1 MKILKNALDRV
12 EVYFQK
18 GKRLEA
24 FRPLYEA
31 MRTIFF
37 VPGDTTVHMPAVR
50 DSLDL
55 KRFMSLVIVAL
66 IPQTL
71 FGMVNTGAMALM
83 AEGVAPTWGHALY
96 RGAEAFLPIL
106 AVSYGVGLTWEG
118 LFAIVRGHKIS
129 EGFLVT
135 GLLFPLILPPTIPLW
150 QVAAGISFGVVVG
163 KEVFGGTGRNILN
176 PALTARAF
184 LFFSYPVAMS
194 GDEVWVASRG
204 VDAVTGAT
212 PLSLTL
218 NVHGEAVSRAM
229 TESGYTFW
237 TLFSGRIPGSVGET
251 SALLCIISAIFLC
264 LVGVAS
270 YRIILGGI
278 FGVLAMGSL
287 ALVLS
292 PEASPWHWVTPVNH
306 LIMGGFAFGITF
318 MATDPVTAPGTD
330 GAKWVYGF
338 FIGVLTV
345 VVRVY
350 NTAYAEGVMLAILF
364 MNLFSP
370 MLEIVE
376 IKLRTG
382 RRVPNV

>member
-1 MKILKNALDRV
+1 MKNLKQALDRLGT
-12 EVYFQK
+12 YFQK
-18 GKRLEA
+18 GEKLEA
-24 FRPLYEA
+24 FHPLYEA
-31 MRTIFF
+31 IRTIFF
-37 VPGDTTVHMPAVR
+37 VPGDATVRMPAVR

-71 FGMVNTGAMALM
+71 FGMINTGTIALV
-83 AEGVAPTWGHALY
+83 AEGVTPTWGHALY
-96 RGAEAFLPIL
+96 RGAEAFLPML
-106 AVSYGVGLTWEG
+106 VVSYGVGLTWEG
-118 LFAIVRGHKIS
+118 IFAIVRGHKIS

-135 GLLFPLILPPTIPLW
+135 GLLFPLTLPPTVPLW

-194 GDEVWVASRG
+194 GDTVWVATRS

-212 PLSLTL
+212 PLSLAL
-218 NVHGEAVSRAM
+218 GAKGEAVPEALFR
-229 TESGYTFW
+229 SGYSFW
-237 TLFSGRIPGSVGET
+237 NMFSGQIPGSVGET
-251 SALLCIISAIFLC
+251 SALLCIFSAVFLC
-264 LVGVAS
+264 AVGVAS
-270 YRIILGGI
+270 FRIIVGGI
-278 FGVLAMGSL
+278 LGVLAMG
-287 ALVLS
+287 ALVAFLS
-292 PEASPWHWVTPVNH
+292 SELSPWHWINPVNH

-318 MATDPVTAPGTD
+318 MATDPVSAPGTD
-330 GAKWVYGF
+330 GARWAYGF

-345 VVRVY
+345 IVRAY
-350 NTAYAEGVMLAILF
+350 NAAYAEGVMLAILF

-370 MLEIVE
+370 MLEIIE

>member
-1 MKILKNALDRV
+1 MKTLKYALDRV
-12 EVYFQK
+12 GLLFQK
-18 GKRLEA
+18 GARLEA
-24 FRPLYEA
+24 FHPIYEA
-31 MRTIFF
+31 IRTIVF
-37 VPGDTTVHMPAVR
+37 VPGEATHCMPAVR

-71 FGMVNTGAMALM
+71 FGMLNTGTMALV
-83 AEGVAPTWGHALY
+83 AEGVSPTWGHALY
-96 RGAEAFLPIL
+96 RGAAAFLPIL
-106 AVSYGVGLTWEG
+106 TVSYGVGLTWEG
-118 LFAIVRGHKIS
+118 IFAIVRGHKIS

-150 QVAAGISFGVVVG
+150 QVAVGISFGVVVG

-194 GDEVWVASRG
+194 GDKVWVASRS

-212 PLSLTL
+212 PLSLALGTSGSGI
-218 NVHGEAVSRAM
+218 GEAL
-229 TESGYTFW
+229 TQNGYTFW
-237 TLFSGRIPGSVGET
+237 AMFSGHIPGSIGET
-251 SALLCIISAIFLC
+251 SALLCIISAFFLC

-278 FGVLAMGSL
+278 FGVVAMGSL
-287 ALVLS
+287 VVLLS
-292 PEASPWHWVTPVNH
+292 PESSPWHWIGPVDH

-318 MATDPVTAPGTD
+318 MATDPVSAPGTE
-330 GAKWVYGF
+330 GARWVYGF
-338 FIGVLTV
+338 CIGMLTV
-345 VVRVY
+345 IVRSY

-370 MLEIVE
+370 MLEVIE
-376 IKLRTG
+376 IKFRTG
-382 RRVPNV
+382 RRVTNV

>member
-1 MKILKNALDRV
+1 MKNVKQALDRL
-12 EVYFQK
+12 EIYFHK
-18 GKRLEA
+18 GAKLER
-24 FRPLYEA
+24 FHPLYEA
-31 MRTIFF
+31 TRTIFF
-37 VPGDTTVHMPAVR
+37 VPGEATVCMPALR

-55 KRFMSLVIVAL
+55 KRFMSLVILAL

-71 FGMVNTGAMALM
+71 FGMVNVGTMALM
-83 AEGVAPTWGHALY
+83 AEGGAVSWGHALY
-96 RGAEAFLPIL
+96 RGVEVFLPML
-106 AVSYGVGLTWEG
+106 VVSYGVGLAWEG
-118 LFAIVRGHKIS
+118 LFAVVRGHKIS

-135 GLLFPLILPPTIPLW
+135 GLLFPLTLPPTVPLW

-184 LFFSYPVAMS
+184 LFFSYPISMS
-194 GDEVWVASRG
+194 GDSVWIATRA

-218 NVHGEAVSRAM
+218 GARGDMVPEAMIRH
-229 TESGYTFW
+229 GYTFW
-237 TLFSGRIPGSVGET
+237 NVFSGGIPGSVGET
-251 SALLCIISAIFLC
+251 SALLCMVSAVFLC
-264 LVGVAS
+264 VVGVAS
-270 YRIILGGI
+270 FRIIVGGVI
-278 FGVLAMGSL
+278 G
-287 ALVLS
+287 ALVMGFAAALVS
-292 PEASPWHWVTPVNH
+292 TELSPWHWINPWHH

-318 MATDPVTAPGTD
+318 MATDPVSAPGTN
-330 GAKWVYGF
+330 GARWVYGF

-345 VVRVY
+345 IVRVY

-370 MLEIVE
+370 MLEIIE

-382 RRVPNV
+382 KRVPNV

>member
-12 EVYFQK
+12 EVHFQK

-24 FRPLYEA
+24 FHPLYEA
-31 MRTIFF
+31 IRTIFF
-37 VPGDTTVHMPAVR
+37 VPGDATVHMPAVR

-71 FGMVNTGAMALM
+71 FGMVNTGAMALV

-106 AVSYGVGLTWEG
+106 AVSYGVGLAWEG

-194 GDEVWVASRG
+194 GDKVWVASRS

-218 NVHGEAVSRAM
+218 NIHGEAVSQAM
-229 TESGYTFW
+229 VDSGYTFW
-237 TLFSGRIPGSVGET
+237 ALFSGQIPGSVGET
-251 SALLCIISAIFLC
+251 SALLCIISALFLC

-270 YRIILGGI
+270 YRIILGGVL
-278 FGVLAMGSL
+278 GVLAMGSL
-287 ALVLS
+287 VLMLS

-330 GAKWVYGF
+330 GARWVYGF